1 MTAQFDIVIA
11 GAGIA
16 GLTAALTAARLG
28 RKVMLL
34 TGDMLGGNLL
44 SLETVEGFPGF
55 PDGAPGFDLCPAIQ
69 EQAMTAGA
77 EVEMLSVESL
87 LKEGDLWIAGAG
99 ERKFSAR
106 AVIAAT
112 GSKLRKLGVPG
123 EDEFEGRGVSQCA
136 SCDAPLLRG
145 KHAVVIGGGD
155 SAVQEALTLVPAAAK
170 VTLITR
176 GSSLSAQPS
185 MANELRICANVEIRT
200 GVTVSAITGDG
211 GVSSVALVDQQGAP
225 AGELG
230 CDAVFVFIG
239 LDPQTAW
246 LGGWVERDSAGAVR
260 TDAALSTSSP
270 GLFAA
275 GALRSGWA
283 GRAAASAGEG
293 AAAAVAAHAW
303 LSRS

>member
-1 MTAQFDIVIA
+1 MTAQFDILAA
-11 GAGIA
+11 GGGIA

-28 RKVMLL
+28 YKVMLL
-34 TGDMLGGNLL
+34 TGHTLGGNLL
-44 SLETVEGFPGF
+44 SLEKVEGFPGF
-55 PDGAPGFDLCPAIQ
+55 PDGAPGFDLCPAVQ
-69 EQAMTAGA
+69 EQAMASGA
-77 EVEMLSVESL
+77 EVEMLSVEALRRDGS
-87 LKEGDLWIAGAG
+87 LWIASAG
-99 ERKFSAR
+99 GREFYAG

-145 KHAVVIGGGD
+145 KHAVVVGGGD
-155 SAVQEALTLVPAAAK
+155 SAVQEALTLAPVAAK

-176 GSSLSAQPS
+176 GGDLRAQRP
-185 MANELRICANVEIRT
+185 MANSLRAFATVEIRT
-200 GVTVSAITGDG
+200 GLTVSGITGDG
-211 GVSSVALVDQQGAP
+211 GVSGVVLADAKGAP
-225 AGELG
+225 AGELA
-230 CDAVFVFIG
+230 CDAVFVFTG
-239 LDPQTAW
+239 LEPQTAW
-246 LGGWVERDSAGAVR
+246 LGDWVDRDNSGAVR
-260 TDAALSTSSP
+260 TDAALATRTP

-303 LSRS
+303 LGPA